1 MESFDSARKRLEKQ
15 YEHVVYD
22 PESGL
27 DEEGIRKLFEAHCR
41 ENPHEKHILS
51 KAFLLHLVC
60 TKARIAPEPD
70 NFFAGKVDPCV
81 NLFQKLRW
89 KWLDEVWEKEFSD
102 HSVPQNQKMSVVDMD
117 HSIGYMIDT
126 SHTSP
131 DWPAILKL
139 GFPGLR
145 DRAARGNTPLHRAA
159 EMVYDGAIELCR
171 RLGNASGNEALLALA
186 ERPPQ
191 TLREAFQLAYLFH
204 DLQEIEGEEVR
215 TMGWFDRLYID
226 FYRGDLKAGRLT
238 RESAKELIKYFWIAF
253 YAKWQ
258 GTRFGKNF
266 CFGPEINELSYL
278 GMEVYH
284 EMNTVDPKLSVR
296 VTADTPLDFLE
307 LAAKNIRDGRN
318 GIVFLNDKIVI
329 QGLVKHGRSR
339 EDAENFIPIGCYE
352 PAVLGKEI
360 STSGATHVYLP
371 AIVLQVLRSGK
382 EYSSF
387 EAFKQAY
394 FETMKEDVLLLQQQQ
409 CRCEKLW
416 PEVNPSPF
424 LSGSF
429 KRCMETGRDV
439 SQGGVEYNSTGCV
452 ISFFAEAVD
461 SLAAVEYLV
470 YRQKLCTLPELR
482 EALAADWN
490 GWEALR
496 MSARNRAPKWGNNDE
511 RADQIGREIAE
522 FVSPLVNGQENARG
536 GHLFA
541 SLYGQLVVERGKQIG
556 ALPDG
561 RKAGTPVSKNMD
573 ACIPMDKNGITSL
586 MNSVLKL
593 DYTAF
598 PCGTCLD
605 LMLHPSAVHGEEGI
619 AVLVA
624 IIRSFIARGGSG
636 LQFNIFDSE
645 TLRDAQRHPEKYTNL
660 QVRVCGWNVRFTD
673 LKPEEQNTFI
683 AQAEGIA

>member
-1 MESFDSARKRLEKQ
+1 
-15 YEHVVYD
+15 
-22 PESGL
+22 
-27 DEEGIRKLFEAHCR
+27 
-41 ENPHEKHILS
+41 
-51 KAFLLHLVC
+51 
-60 TKARIAPEPD
+60 
-70 NFFAGKVDPCV
+70 
-81 NLFQKLRW
+81 
-89 KWLDEVWEKEFSD
+89 
-102 HSVPQNQKMSVVDMD
+102 
-117 HSIGYMIDT
+117 
-126 SHTSP
+126 
-131 DWPAILKL
+131 
-139 GFPGLR
+139 
-145 DRAARGNTPLHRAA
+145 
-159 EMVYDGAIELCR
+159 
-171 RLGNASGNEALLALA
+171 
-186 ERPPQ
+186 
-191 TLREAFQLAYLFH
+191 
-204 DLQEIEGEEVR
+204 
-215 TMGWFDRLYID
+215 
-226 FYRGDLKAGRLT
+226 
-238 RESAKELIKYFWIAF
+238 
-253 YAKWQ
+253 
-258 GTRFGKNF
+258 
-266 CFGPEINELSYL
+266 
-278 GMEVYH
+278 MEVYH

-470 YRQKLCTLPELR
+470 YRRKLCTLPELR

-490 GWEALR
+490 GWEPLR

-645 TLRDAQRHPEKYTNL
+645 TLRDAQRHPEKYTKL

>member
-27 DEEGIRKLFEAHCR
+27 DEDGIRTLFEAHCR
-41 ENPHEKHILS
+41 ENPQEEHVLT

-81 NLFQKLRW
+81 NLFRELRR

-145 DRAARGNTPLHRAA
+145 NRAAKGSSPLHRAA
-159 EMVYDGAIELCR
+159 EMVYDGAVNLCR
-171 RLGNASGNEALLALA
+171 RLGKASGNEALPALA

-215 TMGWFDRLYID
+215 TMGWFDRLYIN
-226 FYRGDLKAGRLT
+226 FYRNDLKAGRLT

-258 GTRFGKNF
+258 GKRFGKNF

-278 GMEVYH
+278 GMEIYH
-284 EMNTVDPKLSVR
+284 EMNTVDPKLSVL
-296 VTADTPLDFLE
+296 VTADTPPDFLE

-318 GIVFLNDKIVI
+318 GIVFLNNKVVI
-329 QGLVKHGRSR
+329 EGLVRHGRTR

-382 EYSSF
+382 EYCSF
-387 EAFKQAY
+387 EEFKRAY
-394 FETMKEDVLLLQQQQ
+394 FETMKEDVLLLRKQQ

-541 SLYGQLVVERGKQIG
+541 SLFCAGKER
-556 ALPDG
+556 
-561 RKAGTPVSKNMD
+561 
-573 ACIPMDKNGITSL
+573 
-586 MNSVLKL
+586 
-593 DYTAF
+593 
-598 PCGTCLD
+598 TCPL
-605 LMLHPSAVHGEEGI
+605 
-619 AVLVA
+619 
-624 IIRSFIARGGSG
+624 
-636 LQFNIFDSE
+636 
-645 TLRDAQRHPEKYTNL
+645 
-660 QVRVCGWNVRFTD
+660 
-673 LKPEEQNTFI
+673 
-683 AQAEGIA
+683 

>member
-1 MESFDSARKRLEKQ
+1 MELFDSARKRLEKQ
-15 YEHVVYD
+15 YEHVAY
-22 PESGL
+22 E
-27 DEEGIRKLFEAHCR
+27 
-41 ENPHEKHILS
+41 
-51 KAFLLHLVC
+51 KAFLLYLVC

-70 NFFAGKVDPCV
+70 NFFAGKVDPCG
-81 NLFQKLRW
+81 NLFGELRR
-89 KWLDEVWEKEFSD
+89 KWLDQLWPEEFAD
-102 HSVPQNQKMSVVDMD
+102 GSVPQNQKMSVVDMD

-131 DWPAILKL
+131 DWVSVLTL

-145 DRAARGNTPLHRAA
+145 DRAAKGTTPLHRAA
-159 EMVYDGAIELCR
+159 AMVYDGAVELCR
-171 RLGNASGNEALLALA
+171 RLGNASGNEELLALA

-215 TMGWFDRLYID
+215 TMGWFDRLYLN
-226 FYRGDLKAGRLT
+226 FYRNDLKAGRLT

-278 GMEVYH
+278 GMEVYY

-296 VTADTPLDFLE
+296 VAPGTPQDFLE
-307 LAAKNIRDGRN
+307 LVAKNIRDGRN
-318 GIVFLNDKIVI
+318 GIVFLNNEVVI
-329 QGLVKHGRSR
+329 QGLVKHGRTR
-339 EDAENFIPIGCYE
+339 KDAENFIPIGCYE

-360 STSGATHVYLP
+360 STSGATHLYLP
-371 AIVLQVLRSGK
+371 AIVLQVLRSGND
-382 EYSSF
+382 YSSF
-387 EAFKQAY
+387 EEFKRAY
-394 FETMKEDVLLLQQQQ
+394 FEIMEEDVLLLRKQQ

-424 LSGSF
+424 LAGSMAH
-429 KRCMETGRDV
+429 CMETGRDV

-452 ISFFAEAVD
+452 ISYFAEAVD
-461 SLAAVEYLV
+461 SLAAVESLV
-470 YRQKLCTLPELR
+470 YQKKLCTLPELR

-490 GWEALR
+490 GWESLR

-511 RADQIGREIAE
+511 RADSIGREIAE
-522 FVSPLVNGQENARG
+522 FVSPLVNRQENARG

-561 RKAGTPVSKNMD
+561 RKAGTPLSKNMD

-593 DYTAF
+593 DYSEF

-605 LMLHPSAVHGEEGI
+605 LMLHPSAVRGEEGI
-619 AVLVA
+619 PVLVS
-624 IIRSFIARGGSG
+624 IIRAFIARGGSG
-636 LQFNIFDSE
+636 LQFNIFDSD

-673 LKPEEQNTFI
+673 LRPEEQNTFI
-683 AQAEGIA
+683 AQAENIA

>member
-89 KWLDEVWEKEFSD
+89 KWFDEVSVKEFFAY
-102 HSVPQNQKMSVVDMD
+102 SVPQNQKMFVVDMD

-145 DRAARGNTPLHRAA
+145 DRAAQGNTPLHRAA

-191 TLREAFQLAYLFH
+191 TLREADQLAYLFH

-266 CFGPEINELSYL
+266 C
-278 GMEVYH
+278 
-284 EMNTVDPKLSVR
+284 
-296 VTADTPLDFLE
+296 
-307 LAAKNIRDGRN
+307 
-318 GIVFLNDKIVI
+318 
-329 QGLVKHGRSR
+329 
-339 EDAENFIPIGCYE
+339 C
-352 PAVLGKEI
+352 
-360 STSGATHVYLP
+360 
-371 AIVLQVLRSGK
+371 
-382 EYSSF
+382 
-387 EAFKQAY
+387 
-394 FETMKEDVLLLQQQQ
+394 
-409 CRCEKLW
+409 
-416 PEVNPSPF
+416 
-424 LSGSF
+424 
-429 KRCMETGRDV
+429 
-439 SQGGVEYNSTGCV
+439 
-452 ISFFAEAVD
+452 
-461 SLAAVEYLV
+461 
-470 YRQKLCTLPELR
+470 
-482 EALAADWN
+482 
-490 GWEALR
+490 
-496 MSARNRAPKWGNNDE
+496 
-511 RADQIGREIAE
+511 
-522 FVSPLVNGQENARG
+522 
-536 GHLFA
+536 
-541 SLYGQLVVERGKQIG
+541 
-556 ALPDG
+556 
-561 RKAGTPVSKNMD
+561 
-573 ACIPMDKNGITSL
+573 
-586 MNSVLKL
+586 
-593 DYTAF
+593 
-598 PCGTCLD
+598 
-605 LMLHPSAVHGEEGI
+605 
-619 AVLVA
+619 
-624 IIRSFIARGGSG
+624 
-636 LQFNIFDSE
+636 
-645 TLRDAQRHPEKYTNL
+645 
-660 QVRVCGWNVRFTD
+660 
-673 LKPEEQNTFI
+673 
-683 AQAEGIA
+683 

>member
-15 YEHVVYD
+15 YEHVAYD

-27 DEEGIRKLFEAHCR
+27 DEAGIRLLFEEHCR
-41 ENPHEKHILS
+41 ENPREEHILT
-51 KAFLLHLVC
+51 KAFLLSLVC

-70 NFFAGKVDPCV
+70 NFFCGKVDPCLD
-81 NLFQKLRW
+81 LFRELRW
-89 KWLDEVWEKEFSD
+89 KWLDQLWPEAFAD
-102 HSVPQNQKMSVVDMD
+102 GSVPQNQKMSVIDMD

-131 DWPAILKL
+131 DWVAILRL

-145 DRAARGNTPLHRAA
+145 DRAAKGDSPLHRAA
-159 EMVYDGAIELCR
+159 AMVYDGAVELCR

-226 FYRGDLKAGRLT
+226 FYRSDLKAGRLT

-278 GMEVYH
+278 GMEVYY

-296 VTADTPLDFLE
+296 VAPDTPQDFLE
-307 LAAKNIRDGRN
+307 LVAKNIRDGRN
-318 GIVFLNDKIVI
+318 GIVFLNNEVVI

-360 STSGATHVYLP
+360 STSGATHFFLP
-371 AIVLQVLRSGK
+371 AIVLQVLKTGK
-382 EYSSF
+382 DYSSF
-387 EAFKQAY
+387 KEFKQAY
-394 FETMKEDVLLLQQQQ
+394 FDLMRDDALLMGKQQR
-409 CRCEKLW
+409 RCEKLW

-424 LSGSF
+424 LAGSF
-429 KRCMETGRDV
+429 SHCMETGRDI
-439 SQGGVEYNSTGCV
+439 SQGGVKYNSTGCV
-452 ISFFAEAVD
+452 ISYFAEAVD
-461 SLAAVEYLV
+461 SLAAVEHLV
-470 YRQKLCTLPELR
+470 YREKLCTLPELR
-482 EALAADWN
+482 EALASDWN
-490 GWEALR
+490 GWEFLR
-496 MSARNRAPKWGNNDE
+496 MNARNRAPKWGNNDE
-511 RADQIGREIAE
+511 RADCIGREIAE
-522 FVSPLVNGQENARG
+522 FASSLVNSMENARG
-536 GHLFA
+536 GHFFA

-593 DYTAF
+593 DYSAF

-605 LMLHPSAVHGEEGI
+605 LMLHPSAVRGEDGVS
-619 AVLVA
+619 VLVS
-624 IIRSFIARGGSG
+624 IIRAFIARGGSG